1 LAPLDKEES
10 FSDWTLKVITT
21 KRGGREATR
30 EYHVH
35 RSALA
40 IGPKKSG
47 YFETIFK
54 SDDFQESTDK
64 TSEVNLPEDVAAQIP
79 VLLDFL
85 YCHKQESALINRDNW
100 RMLYY
105 LADYFLIPALKDS
118 IKDYVL
124 KDMQDIKNLEG
135 YLSSLQH
142 DDDSMSEFL
151 VPKITSACV
160 GMILSIKVGSSLLSS
175 LPPAMLLQVFIRIR
189 ASKDITSLY
198 SDSQYH
204 ICKLAIDYI
213 RTNKNILDKK
223 FFYALT
229 DELYLPS
236 DVRQAGQVAIDL
248 LEIIETTKWVAPYT
262 GIESMCVTALS
273 KYLSSHQDMITKIE
287 GIMKKIP
294 KHIASSLLAIALSP
308 KDKVLKRDLHL
319 VVRCKIM
326 SPDLGV
332 PKGRIIKVSI
342 MATDPIRRLEY
353 LVSRQLNVPMPLSL
367 GPRIEIYCR
376 GNRIELAGHSPVS
389 SLRITSE
396 TVLEIKSLFIPK
408 SEQELVAD
416 EVSSLSGADSDSD
429 SMSTGP
435 FV

>member
-1 LAPLDKEES
+1 MFTGLPL
-10 FSDWTLKVITT
+10 
-21 KRGGREATR
+21 
-30 EYHVH
+30 
-35 RSALA
+35 
-40 IGPKKSG
+40 GPKKSG
-47 YFETIFK
+47 YFEIIFK
-54 SDDFQESTDK
+54 SEEFKESTDK
-64 TSEVNLPEDVAAQIP
+64 TSEVNLPEDVATQIP

-124 KDMQDIKNLEG
+124 KDMLDIKNLEG
-135 YLSSLQH
+135 YLSSLRD

-151 VPKITSACV
+151 VPKVTSACV
-160 GMILSIKVGSSLLSS
+160 GMILSIKVGSSLLSTI
-175 LPPAMLLQVFIRIR
+175 PPAMLLQVFITIR

-198 SDSQYH
+198 SSSQYH

-236 DVRQAGQVAIDL
+236 DVRQAGQVSIDL
-248 LEIIETTKWVAPYT
+248 LEIIETTKWLAPYT

-273 KYLSSHQDMITKIE
+273 KYLSYEASPQPDITKIE

-294 KHIASSLLAIALSP
+294 KHISSALLTIALSP
-308 KDKVLKRDLHL
+308 KKRILKRDLDL
-319 VVRCKIM
+319 EVQCKIM

-332 PKGRIIKVSI
+332 PKGRIIKVFLK
-342 MATDPIRRLEY
+342 ATDPIRRLEY
-353 LVSRQLNVPMPLSL
+353 LVSRQLNVAMPLSL
-367 GPRIEIYCR
+367 GPRMEIYCR
-376 GNRIELAGHSPVS
+376 GQRIELAGNSDVS
-389 SLRITSE
+389 YLSINSE

-408 SEQELVAD
+408 NEQELVA
-416 EVSSLSGADSDSD
+416 LSGADSDSV
-429 SMSTGP
+429 SL
-435 FV
+435 